1 MFTGKNAQGKTN
13 LLEAVY
19 YLSALD
25 STRIKKDS
33 ELIKFNENVTSIK
46 GTVNKGDVDIDLDVL
61 INPPKNKIIKVN
73 GIKKN
78 KHKEFIRVLSVV
90 SFSTQDLSLL
100 RGEPNDRRKWLD
112 LAISQVYPQYFE
124 KLAKFNKIRL
134 QKANYLSNFSY
145 SKEMLDVFNEQF
157 AIANSNIVYL
167 RMKYLNEIKEGAK
180 EKHKTIS
187 EDEELNIK
195 YESETI
201 KELMPIV
208 EMTEIFKKALDEN
221 KEKEIQRGSC
231 LVGAHRD
238 DICFEISKCFMRMGL
253 PCVASVSLK
262 ETILLDKNNL
272 EAKLQLGVAHELMG
286 EAQMALMVYQR
297 IIEEHPSFLKAYQH
311 KAALLVELNLYQ
323 EAASVFCE
331 LIKINPRYYK
341 AVLGIGICFDKLG
354 KTSSA
359 LRYYKKFLQLKPN
372 SANAPDV
379 ISRMEQIKKGR
390 SFSSNNFLQL
400 A

>member
-1 MFTGKNAQGKTN
+1 MAFLIDGNNADVTQELLVKSSIPSEMKKAYKFIVKADALRLNQMFK
-13 LLEAVY
+13 E
-19 YLSALD
+19 
-25 STRIKKDS
+25 
-33 ELIKFNENVTSIK
+33 SIK
-46 GTVNKGDVDIDLDVL
+46 HYLRALMIERKNIKIYIGLAQSYMHMDCIDKAVETLE
-61 INPPKNKIIKVN
+61 KAKKI
-73 GIKKN
+73 
-78 KHKEFIRVLSVV
+78 
-90 SFSTQDLSLL
+90 
-100 RGEPNDRRKWLD
+100 EPNN
-112 LAISQVYPQYFE
+112 P
-124 KLAKFNKIRL
+124 
-134 QKANYLSNFSY
+134 
-145 SKEMLDVFNEQF
+145 
-157 AIANSNIVYL
+157 
-167 RMKYLNEIKEGAK
+167 
-180 EKHKTIS
+180 
-187 EDEELNIK
+187 
-195 YESETI
+195 
-201 KELMPIV
+201 
-208 EMTEIFKKALDEN
+208 
-221 KEKEIQRGSC
+221 
-231 LVGAHRD
+231 

-390 SFSSNNFLQL
+390 SFSSNNFLKL